1 MQIKCRVNPLLP
13 AAQFKY
19 AVILRTAA
27 TSHHYV
33 LLRDYFM
40 ASTSDL
46 DMLVNRLA
54 ASLKNDNLMIPAM
67 PELVSKLSRLV
78 GNPNLTTKELARVI
92 GSDTGVT
99 AQVIRMS
106 QTLRYSNPGTTI
118 TSLPAAI
125 SRIGLNSTVSMA
137 LALAIEQSF
146 YFRNPVVV
154 RYCHAELARGFMICS
169 YALTICSLRYGI
181 MPNLVFDYVVL
192 ASALLNIGYLPFL
205 VEVDTYVLAQGKS
218 YSLEYDALRAAADK
232 IRYPLGTAILRH
244 WRFDKSFE
252 SVMSQEPDNTVEFYT
267 NSLAFARQFIEY
279 AEANGIPVHEPATPD
294 ESYAPLTDEE
304 SVARIRSWM
313 REQGLVDERE

>member
-1 MQIKCRVNPLLP
+1 
-13 AAQFKY
+13 
-19 AVILRTAA
+19 
-27 TSHHYV
+27 
-33 LLRDYFM
+33 M

-154 RYCHAELARGFMICS
+154 KYCHAELTRGFMICS
-169 YALTICSLRYGI
+169 YALTICSIRYGI

-205 VEVDTYVLAQGKS
+205 VEVDTYVLAQGKG
-218 YSLEYDALRAAADK
+218 YSLEDDALRTASDK

-252 SVMSQEPDNTVEFYT
+252 SVMSTGA
-267 NSLAFARQFIEY
+267 S
-279 AEANGIPVHEPATPD
+279 
-294 ESYAPLTDEE
+294 
-304 SVARIRSWM
+304 
-313 REQGLVDERE
+313 